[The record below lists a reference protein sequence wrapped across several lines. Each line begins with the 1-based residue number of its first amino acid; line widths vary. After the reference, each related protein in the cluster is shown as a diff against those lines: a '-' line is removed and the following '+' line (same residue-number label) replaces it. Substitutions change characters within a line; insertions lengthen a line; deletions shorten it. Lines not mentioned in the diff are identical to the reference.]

1 VVLLGDFSGAKLEQP
16 FEVHFRITEGHEYI
30 KVLTQDSRVHGAVLI
45 GDTDLEETIENLILD
60 QVTISDIEKD
70 LLNPNVDLEDYFD

>member
-1 VVLLGDFSGAKLEQP
+1 
-16 FEVHFRITEGHEYI
+16 
-30 KVLTQDSRVHGAVLI
+30 VLTKDSRVHGAVLI

-70 LLNPNVDLEDYFD
+70 LLNPSVDLEDYFD